1 MIAGS
6 VLAAAILF
14 LVSQGVE
21 GSQDSP
27 WKAEADAI
35 AGRHGWTAAWLEAG
49 RFDLLSYMP
58 ATRSESGELSV
69 YIEGDGK
76 PWITRTE
83 LADDPTPRTPS
94 VFELALSDIGDAAYL
109 ARPCQYLPPAR
120 LGACSPDFW
129 SLARYG
135 EDVVAA
141 VNAALDVLK
150 ARSGAKAL
158 RLVGFSGGGQLAVLA
173 AARRNDVLG
182 IITIAGNLDHRIWT
196 RNLEVTPLRDSLN
209 AADVAEAVQHIPQVH
224 YLGGEDANVT
234 RKVLDGYL
242 GRMTDTGRSHVI
254 VVPGFT
260 HACCWEDA
268 WPGLVAAAMK
278 LTGEQ

>member
-1 MIAGS
+1 MIVRP

-14 LVSQGVE
+14 LVTQGVE
-21 GSQDSP
+21 GSQASP
-27 WKAEADAI
+27 WKTEADAI
-35 AGRHGWTAAWLEAG
+35 AARHGWTAAWLEAG

-58 ATRSESGELSV
+58 TALSESGELTV

-76 PWITRTE
+76 SWTTRTE
-83 LADDPTPRTPS
+83 RPDDPTPRTPS
-94 VFELALSDIGDAAYL
+94 VLELALSDTGDAAYL

-141 VNAALDVLK
+141 IDAALDSLK
-150 ARSGAKAL
+150 ARTGAEML

-173 AARRNDVLG
+173 AARRDDVLG
-182 IITIAGNLDHRIWT
+182 IITIAGNLDHGIWT
-196 RNLEVTPLRDSLN
+196 RVLDVTPLRDSLN

-224 YLGGEDANVT
+224 YLGEEDSNTT

-260 HACCWEDA
+260 HSCCWTDA
-268 WPGLVAAAMK
+268 WPGLVAVAMK
-278 LTGEQ
+278 LMGEP